1 MILQIIDLGRLHPLL
16 VHMPIGILI
25 LVFLMELY
33 FRKKPNVLNQDIL
46 KFALGLAAITTVL
59 SVISG
64 WLLGEGGGYD
74 ETLLFRHRWMAV
86 GLAVGAT
93 ILFLLKKYPKKWS
106 TTIYLPLFILIMGLL
121 GLTGH
126 VGGSMTHGEGYLFTT
141 NETKKTVIT
150 NVEQAMVYQDIVQ
163 PIFDAKCT
171 SCHNPNKVKGGL
183 IMTTKE
189 QLLKGGD
196 SGNLLMAVQGEPTRL
211 MHHIKLPMEDE
222 DHMPPKGKVQLSNN
236 EIALLEWW
244 IANENCFDCFAG
256 TLEKNEKINEIL
268 VSLEEDTSP
277 RAQIAKKLELVP
289 DNWLTKIN
297 QNGTTVTPLA
307 TNNPL
312 LIVNLSGEKQLTKEN
327 FKELKKYAEHIV
339 ELNLANSNLNDD
351 LSSQLTPF
359 KNLTKLQLQNTA
371 ITDKSLE
378 RLRHMQFLESLNL
391 YGTAITDI
399 GLEKLTSLTGLKTVY
414 TWQSMIS
421 QKALDSFDS
430 QHPNVSVV
438 RVDKDLFLPTH
449 LDPPVIVSER
459 DFFKDS
465 LTISLESFHEGTS
478 IYYTLDGS
486 PPDSTSLKYQ
496 KPILLTQSAHIKA
509 VTHKTGWDL
518 STIKSASFKKSAFT
532 YNSVTL
538 EVQPHEKYK
547 GHGNQTLIDQKRGSD
562 NFLDGNWLGYEG
574 SSFKATIELEKEE
587 LISTVSIG
595 SLSAPQQWI
604 FFPRGFKV
612 WVSNDGNH
620 YKLIHSEQLEAEKP
634 NTDTKFNFF
643 DLAIPPTKSNYVR
656 VEVISQRQNPS
667 WHPNPGEKSWLFIDE
682 VVLN

>member
-25 LVFLMELY
+25 LVFLLELY
-33 FRKKPNVLNQDIL
+33 FRKKTNVLDQDIL

-64 WLLGEGGGYD
+64 WLLGEDGGYD
-74 ETLLFRHRWMAV
+74 EILLFRHRWMAV
-86 GLAVGAT
+86 GLAVGCT
-93 ILFLLKKYPKKWS
+93 FLFLIKKYPKKWS
-106 TTIYLPLFILIMGLL
+106 TPIYLPLFILIMGLL

-126 VGGSMTHGEGYLFTT
+126 LGGSMTHGEGYLYSTT
-141 NETKKTVIT
+141 DSKKVVIT

-171 SCHNPNKVKGGL
+171 GCHNPNKVKGGL

-189 QLLKGGD
+189 QLLNGGD
-196 SGNLLMAVQGEPTRL
+196 SGSLLMADQEEPSRL

-222 DHMPPKGKVQLSNN
+222 EHMPPKGKVQLTNN

-244 IANENCFDCFAG
+244 IDNENCFDCVAG
-256 TLEKNEKINEIL
+256 TLEKNEKINGIL

-297 QNGTTVTPLA
+297 QNGTILTPLA
-307 TNNPL
+307 SKNPL
-312 LIVNLSGEKQLTKEN
+312 LIANLSGEKELTKEN
-327 FKELKKYAEHIV
+327 FKVLKKYAEHIV
-339 ELNLANSNLNDD
+339 ELNLANSNFNDD
-351 LSSQLTPF
+351 LSSQLTSF
-359 KNLTKLQLQNTA
+359 KNLTKLQLQNTE
-371 ITDKSLE
+371 ITDKTMD
-378 RLRHMQFLESLNL
+378 RLHPMRYLESLNL

-399 GLEKLTSLTGLKTVY
+399 GLEKLTPLSGLKTVY
-414 TWQSMIS
+414 AWQSKIS
-421 QKALDSFDS
+421 QEALDNFDN
-430 QHPNVSVV
+430 QHPEVTVV
-438 RVDKDLFLPTH
+438 RIDQDIFLPTH
-449 LDPPVIVSER
+449 LDPPVIVSEK

-465 LTISLESFHEGTS
+465 LVISLESFHKGTS

-509 VTHKTGWDL
+509 VTHKPGWDL

-538 EVQPHEKYK
+538 GIQPHEKYK

-574 SSFKATIELEKEE
+574 SSFRATIELQKEE

-620 YKLIHSEQLEAEKP
+620 YELIHTEQLEAEKP

-643 DLAIPPTKSNYVR
+643 DLAIPPTKSNFVR
-656 VEVISQRQNPS
+656 VEVISQLQNPS

-682 VVLN
+682 IVLN